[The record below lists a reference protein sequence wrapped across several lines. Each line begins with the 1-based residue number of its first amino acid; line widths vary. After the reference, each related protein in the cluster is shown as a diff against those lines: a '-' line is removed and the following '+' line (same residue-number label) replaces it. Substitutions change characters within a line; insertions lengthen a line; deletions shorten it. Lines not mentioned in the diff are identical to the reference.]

1 MLTELEPLTF
11 AFEMLVLLAQ
21 TWFLIFI
28 IFVNL
33 VDKNLLHFKK
43 ICVYLI
49 TGKVENLSSYGYQPL
64 ISVKNIYFL
73 LRIVHPCTLLIYPF
87 KASIYRLLLPK
98 YSMFTVKSSELVE
111 KVIQNLVTQK

>member
-33 VDKNLLHFKK
+33 VDKNLLHF
-43 ICVYLI
+43 
-49 TGKVENLSSYGYQPL
+49 
-64 ISVKNIYFL
+64 
-73 LRIVHPCTLLIYPF
+73 
-87 KASIYRLLLPK
+87 
-98 YSMFTVKSSELVE
+98 
-111 KVIQNLVTQK
+111 